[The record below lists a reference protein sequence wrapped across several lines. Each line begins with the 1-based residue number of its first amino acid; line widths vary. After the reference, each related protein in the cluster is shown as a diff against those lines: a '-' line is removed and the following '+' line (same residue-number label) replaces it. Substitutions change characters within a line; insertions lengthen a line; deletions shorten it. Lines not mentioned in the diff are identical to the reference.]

1 MAIIS
6 SLFKQEAELERAADL
21 LSQAGFSNFFVGDD
35 PSLSLPLPGSFFLAG
50 LQRDSM
56 TESNFG
62 TNPNVPLPIFPP
74 KPTAQN
80 RLTVHVREGEKNMAI
95 GLLKRSRAE
104 QITVQ

>member
-56 TESNFG
+56 T
-62 TNPNVPLPIFPP
+62 
-74 KPTAQN
+74 
-80 RLTVHVREGEKNMAI
+80 
-95 GLLKRSRAE
+95 
-104 QITVQ
+104 